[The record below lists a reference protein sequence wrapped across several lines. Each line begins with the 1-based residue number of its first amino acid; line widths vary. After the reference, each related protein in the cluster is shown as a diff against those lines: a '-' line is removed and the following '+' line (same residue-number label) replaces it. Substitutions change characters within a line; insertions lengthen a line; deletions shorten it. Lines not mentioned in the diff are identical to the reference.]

1 MAENTVENNGITPFP
16 ESSQSLGETVREEL
30 KELFDFRHPGP
41 TLGRWAVLGVM
52 AVVAIDFTRIVRH

>member
-1 MAENTVENNGITPFP
+1 MAENIVESKGIAPFP
-16 ESSQSLGETVREEL
+16 ESGQSLGKAVREEL

-52 AVVAIDFTRIVRH
+52 AVVVTDFSQIVRH